1 MKTGFHGTFVMSWSQ
16 TEIDGLPAAP
26 VDALNTGAAWSWH
39 GDAVRVDGPARPSRL
54 DMANGDAEM
63 RRRAARSVRRLV
75 GAALQDRTGAGKAE
89 ADGPLPDSS
98 FVVTNGVQS
107 FTATLIDTGPG
118 QRPLVMFAGEL
129 PPRGTDLWVVHH
141 ALGTARSARPGG
153 GPEGEG
159 GVICFTPGTLIATP
173 GGPQPVEQLREG
185 DKVQTRD
192 SGAQE
197 ILWIGSR
204 RITGARLYVMPQLRP
219 VRIHAGALGL
229 GRPEQELLVSPD
241 HRMLLRG
248 AHVQALFNTPEVL
261 VAAGDLVDG
270 RTILPDASVREVTY
284 IHLMLASHQVLWANG
299 VETDSFHPSSASLTA
314 LSGSDRERLLRLHP
328 ELEHNPLSYGAYARR
343 SLSPSE
349 AAILRHEA
357 A

>member
-16 TEIDGLPAAP
+16 TEIDGLRAAP

-39 GDAVRVDGPARPSRL
+39 GDAVRVDGPAGLSRL

-75 GAALQDRTGAGKAE
+75 GAALQNRTGISAAA
-89 ADGPLPDSS
+89 ADAPLQDSS
-98 FVVTNGVQS
+98 FAVTNGVQS
-107 FTATLIDTGPG
+107 FTATLIETGPG
-118 QRPLVMFAGEL
+118 QPPLVMFAGEL

-141 ALGTARSARPGG
+141 ALGAVRTDRPQRGTQG
-153 GPEGEG
+153 DG

-173 GGPQPVEQLREG
+173 RGPQPVEQLREG

-219 VRIHAGALGL
+219 VRIHAGALGI

-261 VAAGDLVDG
+261 VAAGDLVNG

-314 LSGSDRERLLRLHP
+314 LCGTDRERLFRLQP
-328 ELEHNPLSYGAYARR
+328 ELERNPLSYGAYARR